1 MKNFRKNLKIKL
13 PVYIILGVIVLS
25 FFLYEFEVIPHPSF
39 DNAYFHITTYQSQ
52 VDQDNDDV
60 DDQTD
65 ILQNTKAYLS
75 TKPKYK
81 SKYYSTGY
89 PDDEHGVCTDVVAF
103 ALLNAG
109 YDIKKLLYEDVL
121 ANQEAY
127 NITNIDKN
135 IDFRRVKNLQV
146 YLARNAISLPTDFS
160 DLSAWQGGDI
170 VVFERHIGIV
180 SDKRNYKGI
189 PFLLHHAN
197 PYQIRYEEDVLK
209 RYTIVGHYRIS

>member
-89 PDDEHGVCTDVVAF
+89 PDDEYGVCTDVVAF

-109 YDIKKLLYEDVL
+109 YDIKNLLYEDVL

-180 SDKRNYKGI
+180 SGKRNYKGI

-197 PYQIRYEEDVLK
+197 PYQIRYEEDVLEK
-209 RYTIVGHYRIS
+209 YTIVGHYRIS

>member
-13 PVYIILGVIVLS
+13 PVYIILGIIVLS

-65 ILQNTKAYLS
+65 ILQNAKAYLS

-89 PDDEHGVCTDVVAF
+89 SDDEYGVCTDVVVF

-109 YDIKKLLYEDVL
+109 YDIKNLLYEDIL

-160 DLSAWQGGDI
+160 DLNAWQGGDI

-197 PYQIRYEEDVLK
+197 PYQIRYEEDVLEK
-209 RYTIVGHYRIS
+209 YTIVGHYRIS

>member
-89 PDDEHGVCTDVVAF
+89 PDDEYGVCTDVVAF

-109 YDIKKLLYEDVL
+109 YDIKNLLYEDVL